1 MNYKD
6 YKYYSGNWTMT
17 DNQYKFLI
25 DLLEDNRP
33 NRIIEFGGGQSTRIF
48 QKYKS
53 KYNCQFFSIEHN
65 SEYACENTILF
76 NLVEKTNINIGKEFY
91 SNINK
96 YDGLENWLS
105 NQDKF
110 DFVLIDGPFGF
121 GFRENYDYGRVQLLS
136 FVALDK
142 LSDNAIILVHDT
154 ERINMQKTLNE
165 FEMLLIRNTF
175 NFNKQIIND
184 IPQLAIFKINKHK

>member
-6 YKYYSGNWTMT
+6 YEYNSFAWTMT
-17 DNQYKFLI
+17 DDQYKILI
-25 DLLEDNRP
+25 DSLEAYRP

-53 KYNCQFFSIEHN
+53 KYNCQFFSIEHD
-65 SEYACENTILF
+65 SDYSCENTVLF
-76 NLVEKTNINIGKEFY
+76 NLVENTSINIGKEFY

-121 GFRENYDYGRVQLLS
+121 DFRENYDYGRVQLLS
-136 FVALDK
+136 FVLLDK
-142 LSDNAIILVHDT
+142 LSDNTIIFVHDT

-165 FEMLLIRNTF
+165 FEMLLIRNNF

>member
-6 YKYYSGNWTMT
+6 YKYDFCSWAMT
-17 DNQYKFLI
+17 NNQYKVLI

-33 NRIIEFGGGQSTRIF
+33 NRVIELGSGQSTRIF

-53 KYNCQFFSIEHN
+53 KYNCRFFSIEHD
-65 SEYACENTILF
+65 SKYACKNTILF
-76 NLVEKTNINIGKEFY
+76 NLVENTNINIGKEFY

-121 GFRENYDYGRVQLLS
+121 DFRENYDYGRVQLLS
-136 FVALDK
+136 FVILDK
-142 LSDNAIILVHDT
+142 LSDNAIIFVHDT
-154 ERINMQKTLNE
+154 ERINMQRTLTE
-165 FEMLLIRNTF
+165 FEMLLTKNNF

-184 IPQLAIFKINKHK
+184 LPQLTIFKINKI

>member
-33 NRIIEFGGGQSTRIF
+33 NRIIELGGGQSTRIF

-76 NLVEKTNINIGKEFY
+76 NLV
-91 SNINK
+91 
-96 YDGLENWLS
+96 
-105 NQDKF
+105 
-110 DFVLIDGPFGF
+110 
-121 GFRENYDYGRVQLLS
+121 
-136 FVALDK
+136 
-142 LSDNAIILVHDT
+142 
-154 ERINMQKTLNE
+154 
-165 FEMLLIRNTF
+165 
-175 NFNKQIIND
+175 
-184 IPQLAIFKINKHK
+184 

>member
-6 YKYYSGNWTMT
+6 YEYNSFAWTMT
-17 DNQYKFLI
+17 DDQYKILI
-25 DLLEDNRP
+25 DSLEAYRP
-33 NRIIEFGGGQSTRIF
+33 NRIIELGGGQSTRIY

-53 KYNCQFFSIEHN
+53 KYNCQFFSIEHD
-65 SEYACENTILF
+65 SDYSCENTVLF
-76 NLVEKTNINIGKEFY
+76 NLVENTSINIGKEFY

-121 GFRENYDYGRVQLLS
+121 DFRENYDYGRVQLLS
-136 FVALDK
+136 FVLLDK
-142 LSDNAIILVHDT
+142 LSDNTIIFVHDT

-165 FEMLLIRNTF
+165 FEMLLIRNNF

>member
-6 YKYYSGNWTMT
+6 YEYNSFVWTMT
-17 DNQYKFLI
+17 DDQYKILI
-25 DLLEDNRP
+25 DSLEAYRP
-33 NRIIEFGGGQSTRIF
+33 NRIIELGGGQSTRIF

-53 KYNCQFFSIEHN
+53 KYNCQFFSIEHD
-65 SEYACENTILF
+65 SDYSCANTVLF
-76 NLVEKTNINIGKEFY
+76 NLVENTSINIGKEFY
-91 SNINK
+91 TNINK

-110 DFVLIDGPFGF
+110 DFVLIDGPFGY

-136 FVALDK
+136 FVLLDK
-142 LSDNAIILVHDT
+142 LSDNTIIFVHDT

-165 FEMLLIRNTF
+165 FEMLLIRNNF

>member
-6 YKYYSGNWTMT
+6 YEYNSFAWTMT
-17 DNQYKFLI
+17 DDQYKILI
-25 DLLEDNRP
+25 DSLEAYRP

-53 KYNCQFFSIEHN
+53 KYNCQFFSIEHD
-65 SEYACENTILF
+65 SDYSCENTVLF
-76 NLVEKTNINIGKEFY
+76 NLVENTSINIGKEFY

-110 DFVLIDGPFGF
+110 DFVLIDGPFGYD
-121 GFRENYDYGRVQLLS
+121 FRENYDYGRVQLLS
-136 FVALDK
+136 FVLLDK
-142 LSDNAIILVHDT
+142 LSDNTIIFVHDT

-165 FEMLLIRNTF
+165 FEMLLIRNNF

-184 IPQLAIFKINKHK
+184 ISQLAIFKINKHK

>member
-6 YKYYSGNWTMT
+6 YEYNSFAWTMT
-17 DNQYKFLI
+17 DDQYKILI
-25 DLLEDNRP
+25 DSLEAYRP
-33 NRIIEFGGGQSTRIF
+33 NRIIELGGGQSTRIF

-53 KYNCQFFSIEHN
+53 KYNCQFFSIEHD
-65 SEYACENTILF
+65 SDYSCENTVLF
-76 NLVEKTNINIGKEFY
+76 NLVENTSINIGKEFY

-110 DFVLIDGPFGF
+110 DFVLIDGPFGY

-136 FVALDK
+136 FVLLDK
-142 LSDNAIILVHDT
+142 LSDNTIILVHDT
-154 ERINMQKTLNE
+154 ERINMQRTLTK
-165 FEMLLIRNTF
+165 FEMLLIKNNF

-184 IPQLAIFKINKHK
+184 KPQLAIFKINKHK